1 MFEKDEKFNKKNEN
15 NNYNYQEWI
24 YNNNIEFDYNVK

>member
-15 NNYNYQEWI
+15 NNNNYQEWI